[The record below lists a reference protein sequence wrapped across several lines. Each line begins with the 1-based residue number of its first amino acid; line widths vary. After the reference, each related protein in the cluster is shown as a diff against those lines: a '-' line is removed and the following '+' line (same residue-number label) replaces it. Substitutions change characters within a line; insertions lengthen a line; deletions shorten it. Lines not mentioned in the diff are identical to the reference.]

1 MASIIIATVPI
12 HGHVVPLLAVARH
25 FVGRGDRVR
34 FVTGARFAA
43 AVADTGAEHIPLPS
57 EADFDDREDLDFPE
71 RAGLKGAKAIAFD
84 IEHVFVRP
92 GRSQHDVI
100 MAAHGDESADAL
112 LTDPAFS
119 GGAFLLGHPRGV
131 RPPIVVCGVIPLTIA
146 SRDTAPYGMGL
157 TPRRGPLGWLRNALL
172 SAVAARTVFPR
183 AERLAS
189 EVNRELHGRPLPFP
203 VLDWPRHAEAIAQ
216 FTVPE
221 FEYPR
226 SDAPTTLHFVGPL
239 SATGSEA
246 PLPAWWDE
254 VDGSIPV
261 VHVTQG
267 TIANRDYRQIIAP
280 TIEGLAK
287 EDVLVVVSTGGRP
300 LDTLPPL
307 PANARAA
314 MYLPYDELLPRT
326 DVFVTNGGYGG
337 VQYALR
343 HGIPVVTSSGK
354 EDKPEVAARVAWS
367 GVGRRLKTETP
378 SPEAVGAAVRSVLHD
393 PDYRARA
400 QRIAESMARAGGIAE
415 LTRLVGTLV
424 STARPSPSGQ
434 GYAPGSTRPV
444 SASENRSHSESG
456 Q

>member
-25 FVGRGDRVR
+25 FAERGDRVR

-43 AVADTGAEHIPLPS
+43 AVTATGAEHIPLPP
-57 EADFDDREDLDFPE
+57 EADFDDREDLVFPE
-71 RAGLKGAKAIAFD
+71 REGLKGAKAIAFD

-92 GRSQHDVI
+92 GRAQHDAI
-100 MAAHGDESADAL
+100 IAAHRDEPAEAL

-119 GGAFLLGHPRGV
+119 GGAFLLGHPLGE
-131 RPPIVVCGVIPLTIA
+131 RPPLVVCGVIPLMIA

-157 TPRRGPLGWLRNALL
+157 QPMRGPLGRLRNALL
-172 SAVAARTVFPR
+172 SALAARTVFPR
-183 AERLAS
+183 AERLAR

-203 VLDWPRHAEAIAQ
+203 VLDWPRHAEAIVQ

-226 SDAPTTLHFVGPL
+226 SDAPATLHFAGPV

-246 PLPAWWDE
+246 PRPPWWDDL
-254 VDGSIPV
+254 DGSTPV

-280 TIEGLAK
+280 TLEALA
-287 EDVLVVVSTGGRP
+287 EDDVLVVVSTGGRP

-314 MYLPYDELLPRT
+314 TYLPYDELLPRT
-326 DVFVTNGGYGG
+326 DVYVTNGGYGG

-343 HGIPVVTSSGK
+343 YGVPVVTSGGQ
-354 EDKPEVAARVAWS
+354 EDKPEVGARVAWS
-367 GVGRRLKTETP
+367 GVGRRLKSETP
-378 SPEAVGAAVRSVLHD
+378 TPEAVGTAVRSVLDD
-393 PDYRARA
+393 PTYRAKA
-400 QRIAESMARAGGIAE
+400 ERIAESLARAGGLEQVAE
-415 LTRLVGTLV
+415 VVDGLG
-424 STARPSPSGQ
+424 SHARTTTPD
-434 GYAPGSTRPV
+434 
-444 SASENRSHSESG
+444 
-456 Q
+456 